1 MYVEVKVYTLL
12 ALEEDCDGTLQ
23 CYTTLHFFILHLCLM
38 ALIGMAHSSVLHS
51 TFFHLYFFIG
61 SD

>member
-1 MYVEVKVYTLL
+1 MYVEVKIYTLL
-12 ALEEDCDGTLQ
+12 ALEEDCDETLQ
-23 CYTTLHFFILHLCLM
+23 CYTTLHFLFYIFGLVV
-38 ALIGMAHSSVLHS
+38 LIGMAHSSVLHS